1 MEEEQG
7 EEEEEGRRGR
17 GGVRERRRRKR
28 RRAGGEGGEEEEG
41 KECGIVGHE
50 GVGVGA
56 GVMCLDCGHL
66 RQNVAPSGRPFVPA
80 LRDLRDS
87 SVSVMA
93 DTVSSLS
100 AVISTSFYWY
110 LSISLIKAQIF

>member
-1 MEEEQG
+1 MG
-7 EEEEEGRRGR
+7 
-17 GGVRERRRRKR
+17 
-28 RRAGGEGGEEEEG
+28 GGEGGGGGGKDSARGEG
-41 KECGIVGHE
+41 GEKRKRGKSVGL
-50 GVGVGA
+50 GVTRERVWGRR
-56 GVMCLDCGHL
+56 VMCLDCGHL